1 MSDPS
6 RTGMIAREAVS
17 QRVLVTVDFLHF
29 SARLETPQP
38 LAGKD
43 EEISRFHADVTIVN
57 GCPQWAHVELQA
69 SQLFSRKLSGA
80 ARSVLQISA
89 GF

>member
-17 QRVLVTVDFLHF
+17 QRVLVVVDSLSPSPCPTWKGRGNFTF
-29 SARLETPQP
+29 S
-38 LAGKD
+38 G
-43 EEISRFHADVTIVN
+43 HADVSIVN
-57 GCPQWAHVELQA
+57 GCPQWVHVGILA
-69 SQLFSRKLSGA
+69 SQLFSRKLAGCGE
-80 ARSVLQISA
+80 ISA

>member
-17 QRVLVTVDFLHF
+17 QRVLVVVDSLHF
-29 SARLETPQP
+29 CPTGNSQP

-57 GCPQWAHVELQA
+57 GCPQA
-69 SQLFSRKLSGA
+69 SQLFSRKLAGCGE
-80 ARSVLQISA
+80 ISE
-89 GF
+89 